1 MSSEATVSR
10 GLFISFEGIDGAGK
24 STHIEGLAKAFRD
37 QGRTVTLTREPGGTP
52 LAEKLRAM
60 VLGDPMDPLTESL
73 LVFAARRDH
82 LVTVIEPALARGEVV
97 LCDRFTDAT
106 FAYQGGGRGFDLE
119 VLGTLERWVQTT
131 PAGAA
136 GALRPHPGRP
146 DPPPGLAATD
156 GNLRAPRLAVHH
168 GRGQQWTEMTSSLD
182 APWLLKQ
189 RERLLAQRGHAWL
202 LQGPSGL
209 GQYALGLSLAQAWL
223 CEQPSAHGAC
233 GACESCHLIS
243 SRSRTAVLVYP
254 AERMNTVTANAL
266 LKTLEEPA
274 GDTRFVL
281 ASESA
286 HQLLPTIRSR
296 CQAHAM
302 VWPSDGE
309 AISWLQ
315 SGAKEAGLKEVGET
329 EARAWLQAAGGRPED
344 ALAWAQSG
352 LTAARWSQ
360 LPQALARGEPDAGS
374 LGGGHATGA
383 HARGCA
389 RLMSRLP
396 KAVCR

>member
-1 MSSEATVSR
+1 MT
-10 GLFISFEGIDGAGK
+10 
-24 STHIEGLAKAFRD
+24 T
-37 QGRTVTLTREPGGTP
+37 
-52 LAEKLRAM
+52 
-60 VLGDPMDPLTESL
+60 
-73 LVFAARRDH
+73 
-82 LVTVIEPALARGEVV
+82 AL
-97 LCDRFTDAT
+97 DT
-106 FAYQGGGRGFDLE
+106 
-119 VLGTLERWVQTT
+119 
-131 PAGAA
+131 
-136 GALRPHPGRP
+136 
-146 DPPPGLAATD
+146 
-156 GNLRAPRLAVHH
+156 
-168 GRGQQWTEMTSSLD
+168 
-182 APWLLKQ
+182 PWLLKQ

-223 CEQPSAHGAC
+223 CEQPTAQGAC
-233 GACESCHLIS
+233 GVCESCHLIG
-243 SRSRTAVLVYP
+243 SRSHPDLVVLMSETEMLARGWPLSESAQKEVDDKKRKPSKEIRVEAMRDMVAFAQRTSARGRGTAVLVYP

-302 VWPSDGE
+302 AWPSDDE
-309 AISWLQ
+309 AIAWLQ
-315 SGAKEAGLKEVGET
+315 TRAREAGMKEVGEP

-360 LPQALARGEPDAGS
+360 LPQALARGDWALVADWS
-374 LGGGHATGA
+374 ASQQLAMLQKLCHD
-383 HARGCA
+383 
-389 RLMSRLP
+389 LMSVAAGAAPRFFPADSLP
-396 KAVCR
+396 PAPRWAVLARWSKALTDAARTVEHPYNAGLMQEAWVAATRQVLSPRAARA

>member
-1 MSSEATVSR
+1 M
-10 GLFISFEGIDGAGK
+10 
-24 STHIEGLAKAFRD
+24 
-37 QGRTVTLTREPGGTP
+37 
-52 LAEKLRAM
+52 
-60 VLGDPMDPLTESL
+60 
-73 LVFAARRDH
+73 
-82 LVTVIEPALARGEVV
+82 
-97 LCDRFTDAT
+97 
-106 FAYQGGGRGFDLE
+106 
-119 VLGTLERWVQTT
+119 TT
-131 PAGAA
+131 A
-136 GALRPHPGRP
+136 
-146 DPPPGLAATD
+146 
-156 GNLRAPRLAVHH
+156 
-168 GRGQQWTEMTSSLD
+168 LD

-223 CEQPSAHGAC
+223 CEQPSAQGAC
-233 GACESCHLIS
+233 GICESCHLIG
-243 SRSRTAVLVYP
+243 SRSHPDLVVLMPETEMLARGWPLSEAAQKEVDDKKRKPSKEIRVEAMRDMVAFAQRTSARGRGTAVLVYP

-296 CQAHAM
+296 CQTHAM

-309 AISWLQ
+309 AIAWLLARAQ
-315 SGAKEAGLKEVGET
+315 EAGLKAVGEA

-360 LPQALARGEPDAGS
+360 LPQALARGDWALVS
-374 LGGGHATGA
+374 DWSASQQLAMLQKLCHD
-383 HARGCA
+383 
-389 RLMSRLP
+389 LMSVAAGAAPRFFPADSLP
-396 KAVCR
+396 PAPRWAVLARWSKALTEAARTVEHPYNAGLMQEAWVAATRQVLTPRAARA